1 MKGAHLF
8 QVDSV
13 QFMTGAAKVEVA
25 PGSVVGH
32 VPAILANHWVIA
44 SLEVTHHVRCWSG
57 GWSVDRSVISFDE
70 IRIEITIRGNFYQH
84 NIDPDAIFFS
94 FFYTLSKFDYAL

>member
-1 MKGAHLF
+1 MRGAHLF

-44 SLEVTHHVRCWSG
+44 SLGVIIM
-57 GWSVDRSVISFDE
+57 SVVGRVVGLLIGLSF
-70 IRIEITIRGNFYQH
+70 H
-84 NIDPDAIFFS
+84 
-94 FFYTLSKFDYAL
+94 